1 MAKGTPSDPQR
12 EQWGA
17 DLASLERERLL
28 SYVEWAEVATPWW
41 YWPVYGAAL
50 AAFVAA
56 YSFGVIWGTI
66 GAVAFA
72 AAMGGLIGAVTSR
85 SGVSTPRFR
94 AMPGRLRV
102 TFLPILLA
110 LFAALGAIA
119 AALMIVEDPSLVML
133 GLGIGA
139 GAALAG
145 WGHTVWYR
153 HEARQLAREHG
164 LRG

>member
-1 MAKGTPSDPQR
+1 MADGTPSDPQR

-28 SYVEWAEVATPWW
+28 SSVEWAEVAMPWW
-41 YWPVYGAAL
+41 YWPVYGTAL
-50 AAFVAA
+50 ACFVAA
-56 YSFGVIWGTI
+56 YGLGVIWGTL

-72 AAMGGLIGAVTSR
+72 AAMGALIGAVTSR

-110 LFAALGAIA
+110 LLAALGAIA
-119 AALMIVEDPSLVML
+119 AALLVAEDPPFVLL
-133 GLGIGA
+133 GLAIGA

-164 LRG
+164 LR

>member
-1 MAKGTPSDPQR
+1 MADGTPPDPER
-12 EQWGA
+12 EPWGA

-41 YWPVYGAAL
+41 YWPIYGTAL
-50 AAFVAA
+50 AGFVAA
-56 YSFGVIWGTI
+56 YSFGMIWGTL

-72 AAMGGLIGAVTSR
+72 AAMGALIGAVTSR

-110 LFAALGAIA
+110 LLAALGAIA
-119 AALMIVEDPSLVML
+119 SALVVVEDPPFVLL
-133 GLGIGA
+133 GLAIGA

-153 HEARQLAREHG
+153 REARQLARDHG
-164 LRG
+164 LR